1 MQNMKKQLQYLH
13 MMIRQQLDDDLR
25 YQIHIFYQFLLIL
38 HEELLKLLDG
48 EPIGRVGFVG
58 EEVFDDEGFVDSED
72 LVFEDWE
79 VLVLDAF

>member
-38 HEELLKLLDG
+38 HEELLKLLNG
-48 EPIGRVGFVG
+48 EPIGRVGLEG